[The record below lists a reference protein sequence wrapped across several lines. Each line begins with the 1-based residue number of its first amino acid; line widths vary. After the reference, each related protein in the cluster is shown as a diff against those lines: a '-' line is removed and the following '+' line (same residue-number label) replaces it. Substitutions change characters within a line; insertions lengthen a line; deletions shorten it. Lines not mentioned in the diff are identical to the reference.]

1 MEVQSTERPYIHV
14 SELLSEKAANLSLQL
29 IAGKEGLNKRIN
41 FPKIQKPGLALTGF
55 TEYVRPGRVQILG
68 ESELAFLR
76 QLDPARRQEVIHQLC
91 SVDIACFIITRSQQ
105 PPEEILREAE
115 KHQIPLMVTHYVTS
129 VCIEKMT
136 TFLSDMLAPRTYLH
150 GDLLD
155 VFGLGVLLIGES
167 SIGKS
172 ECALDLI
179 VRSHRLVSDDI
190 VIIKKTTDT
199 ILIGTAPDL
208 IRYHMELRGLGVIN
222 IRDLFGI
229 SAISLSQ
236 KIELVISLERWKP
249 DVEYDRLGLEE
260 NQYEILGVELPLIR
274 MPVAPGRN
282 IAILIEVASR
292 NYLLRAQGYNASR
305 QLVQKVNELT
315 AQRQDDKP

>member
-1 MEVQSTERPYIHV
+1 MDVQNTDRPYIHV
-14 SELLSEKAANLSLQL
+14 SELLSEKAASLNLQL
-29 IAGKEGLNKRIN
+29 ITGKEGLSKRIN

-68 ESELAFLR
+68 ESELAYLR
-76 QLDPARRQEVIHQLC
+76 QMDPAKRREVLHQLC
-91 SVDIACFIITRSQQ
+91 SVDIACFIITRGML
-105 PPEEILREAE
+105 PTEEILAEAE
-115 KHQIPLMVTHYVTS
+115 KHQIPLMVTPYVTS

-136 TFLSDMLAPRTYLH
+136 TFLSEMLAPRTYLH

-155 VFGLGVLLIGES
+155 IFGLGVLLIGES

-179 VRSHRLVSDDI
+179 VRGHRLISDDI
-190 VIIKKTTDT
+190 VIVKKTTDT

-229 SAISLSQ
+229 SAISLNK
-236 KIELVISLERWKP
+236 KIELVVSLERWKP

-260 NQYEILGVELPLIR
+260 SRYEILGIDLALIR

-292 NYLLRAQGYNASR
+292 NYLLRAQGYNATKD
-305 QLVQKVNELT
+305 LVQKVDEIAAT
-315 AQRQDDKP
+315 KAK

>member
-1 MEVQSTERPYIHV
+1 MPEQDTDRPYIHV
-14 SELLSEKAANLSLQL
+14 SELLSEKAAHLTLQL
-29 IAGKEGLNKRIN
+29 VAGKEGLSKKIN

-55 TEYVRPGRVQILG
+55 TQYVRPGRVQILG

-76 QLDPARRQEVIHQLC
+76 QFDQSRREEVLQQLC
-91 SVDIACFIITRSQQ
+91 EVDIACFIITRGQT
-105 PPEEILREAE
+105 PPAEIIQEADR
-115 KHQIPLMVTHYVTS
+115 HQIALMVTPFVTS
-129 VCIEKMT
+129 VCIERVT
-136 TFLSDMLAPRTYLH
+136 AFLTDMLAPQTYMH

-179 VRSHRLVSDDI
+179 VRGHRLISDDI
-190 VIIKKTTDT
+190 VIIKKVTDT

-222 IRDLFGI
+222 IKDLFGI

-236 KIELVISLERWKP
+236 KVELVVSLERWKP

-260 NQYEILGVELPLIR
+260 NRHDVLGLDLPLIR

-292 NYLLRAQGYNASR
+292 NYLLRAQGYNASK
-305 QLVQKVNELT
+305 LLAQKINEI
-315 AQRQDDKP
+315 AEGRIHKS

>member
-1 MEVQSTERPYIHV
+1 MQVQNIDRPYIHV
-14 SELLSEKAANLSLQL
+14 SELLSEKATHLNLQL
-29 IAGKEGLNKRIN
+29 ITGKEGLSKRIN

-76 QLDPARRQEVIHQLC
+76 QMEPEKRREVLHQLC
-91 SVDIACFIITRSQQ
+91 SVDIACFIITRGMQ
-105 PPEEILREAE
+105 PTEEILAEAE
-115 KHQIPLMVTHYVTS
+115 KHQIPLMVTPHVTS

-155 VFGLGVLLIGES
+155 IFGLGVLLIGES

-179 VRSHRLVSDDI
+179 VRGHRLISDDI

-199 ILIGTAPDL
+199 IVIGTAPDL

-229 SAISLSQ
+229 SAISLN
-236 KIELVISLERWKP
+236 KKVELVISLERWKP

-260 NQYEILGVELPLIR
+260 NRYEVLGIDLPLIR

-292 NYLLRAQGYNASR
+292 NYLLRSQGYNASKD
-305 QLVQKVNELT
+305 LVQKIDEIAGPKV
-315 AQRQDDKP
+315 K

>member
-1 MEVQSTERPYIHV
+1 MDAQNIDRPYIHV
-14 SELLSEKAANLSLQL
+14 SELLSEKAAALNLQL
-29 IAGKEGLNKRIN
+29 ITGKEGLGKRIN

-76 QLDPARRQEVIHQLC
+76 QMDPAKRREVLHQLC
-91 SVDIACFIITRSQQ
+91 SVDIACFIITRGMQ
-105 PPEEILREAE
+105 PTEEILAEAE
-115 KHQIPLMVTHYVTS
+115 KHQIPLMVTSYVTS

-155 VFGLGVLLIGES
+155 IFALGVLLIGES

-179 VRSHRLVSDDI
+179 VRGHRLISDDI

-229 SAISLSQ
+229 SAISLI
-236 KIELVISLERWKP
+236 KKVELVVSLERWKP

-260 NQYEILGVELPLIR
+260 SRYEILGIDLPLIR

-292 NYLLRAQGYNASR
+292 NYLLKAQGYNATKD
-305 QLVQKVNELT
+305 LVQKVDEIADPKL
-315 AQRQDDKP
+315 K